1 MKFIQGIIIIVLLFI
16 VSQSG
21 VAQEMLTGLQQNG
34 LIRQVYQLGNPNNRL
49 NDNPLTIPFR
59 DDFSAFNVYP
69 DAQLWLDQNI
79 FVNKDFPINPPNT
92 GAATFDVIDATGSV
106 YTHATVTPFIADYL
120 TSRKIRLDSVFYPVN
135 EKITPADSLYFSF
148 FYQIQGRGDRPEK
161 FDSLILQF
169 GYPSGKLV
177 FDFID
182 SVTLPVD
189 TYLLLNQIDTIFPND
204 TLFAPEGCNQELYY
218 VADRLMT
225 WGDDVTVP
233 CDTVLKPE
241 ILWRNV
247 WSVSG
252 VFLTDTIIPRND
264 VFNQILIPITDTL
277 YFVSDFQFR
286 FFNYGSIAST
296 INPGNRGNVD
306 QWNVDYVYLNKGRS
320 KSDSTYNVVSFSNRA
335 PSFLKRYE
343 SMPYKQYRSNPTNAV
358 RPEFEIN
365 ITNLDNVTHQTHYW
379 YEVTQRN
386 GSQNFVYDGG
396 SCELLPYDLGGFQ
409 SCSSSCGAAQAC
421 PVVNS
426 LFALQAGIDS
436 TSFVIKH
443 FVSDSTDGNTLV
455 DSLIYQQGFYNY
467 FAYDDGT
474 PELGYGLEPAGAYV
488 AVQYNMTV
496 PDTLQGVQLFFNKT
510 LNNANYK
517 YFDIVVW
524 GDNNGKPGSVLYR
537 KERQHPLWSNDMYG
551 YMMYSFVDPPIVSGI
566 FYVGLYQSEMGSLNI
581 GYDAVSNSSDYT
593 FYKITDQWSESQ
605 FTGSLMIRPVVGS
618 EVFIGSSEHYMGSD
632 PSLMIAPNPASANV
646 SISLADSHDFLP
658 QTICIYDLSGR
669 MIINKYFTADLDVS
683 FLESGIYFLQISG
696 ENRRTITSRL
706 MIAR

>member
-1 MKFIQGIIIIVLLFI
+1 MKLILGILLIALLFI
-16 VSQSG
+16 VAQITF
-21 VAQEMLTGLQQNG
+21 AQEVLTGLQQND
-34 LIRQVYQLGNPNNRL
+34 LVRKLYQEQSSGNRL
-49 NDNPLTIPFR
+49 IDSPLTIPFK
-59 DDFSAFNVYP
+59 DDFSAVNVFP
-69 DAQLWLDQNI
+69 ATHLWLDQNI
-79 FVNKDFPINPPNT
+79 FVNKDFSINPPNT
-92 GAATFDVIDATGSV
+92 GAATFDVLDATGSV

-135 EKITPADSLYFSF
+135 DKITPADSLYFSF
-148 FYQIQGRGDRPEK
+148 FYQIQGRGDRPER

-169 GYPSGKLV
+169 GYPSGELV

-189 TYLLLNQIDTIFPND
+189 TYLLMNQIDTIFPND
-204 TLFAPEGCNQELYY
+204 TLYAPEGCNQELYF

-241 ILWRNV
+241 IIWRNV

-252 VFLTDTIIPRND
+252 VLITDTIIPRSD

-296 INPGNRGNVD
+296 VNPGNRGNVD
-306 QWNVDYVYLNKGRS
+306 QWNVDYIYLNKGRS
-320 KSDSTYNVVSFSNRA
+320 KADSTYNVVSFSNRA

-379 YEVTQRN
+379 YNVTQRN
-386 GSQNFVYDGG
+386 GSQYFGYDGG

-436 TSFVIKH
+436 TSFTIRH
-443 FVSDSTDGNTLV
+443 FISDSTDGNNLV
-455 DSLIYQQGFYNY
+455 DSLLYQQGFYNY

-474 PELGYGLEPAGAYV
+474 PEKGYGLEPAGAFV
-488 AVQYNMTV
+488 AVQYNMSV
-496 PDTLQGVQLFFNKT
+496 PDTLQGVQLFFNRT

-524 GDNNGKPGSVLYR
+524 GDNNGKPGNILYR
-537 KERQHPLWSNDMYG
+537 KERQHPLWSNDIYG
-551 YMMYSFVDPPIVSGI
+551 YKMYTFVDPPIVSGV
-566 FYVGLYQSEMGSLNI
+566 FYVGLYQSETGSLNI
-581 GYDAVSNSSDYT
+581 GYDAVNNSSEYT
-593 FYKITDQWSESQ
+593 FYKIADQWEESQ

-618 EVFIGSSEHYMGSD
+618 NVFIGNEELRSTSD
-632 PSLMIAPNPASANV
+632 PSILIVPNPASGNLT
-646 SISLADSHDFLP
+646 ISLDDSDNFIP
-658 QTICIYDLSGR
+658 ESIYLFDLSGR
-669 MIINKYFTADLDVS
+669 IIVNRPYTPSMDVS
-683 FLESGIYFLQISG
+683 FLESGMYFLQISG
-696 ENRRTITSRL
+696 ENRQIVTTRL